1 MRIFRCLIALA
12 ILACLSP
19 LISTAL
25 AGWIASSHGCTLH
38 EGFANPCVING
49 TDYGETLYTMGVMG
63 WLMLATLPIAA
74 GFLLLWIVAEVV
86 AFIRRKR
93 AA

>member
-1 MRIFRCLIALA
+1 MRLFRILIALA

-38 EGFANPCVING
+38 EGCANPCIING
-49 TDYGETLYTMGVMG
+49 TDYGETLYTMGAMG
-63 WLMLATLPIAA
+63 WLMLPTLPIAA
-74 GFLLLWIVAEVV
+74 VLTLLWILVEALRV
-86 AFIRRKR
+86 IRRKP
-93 AA
+93 AG

>member
-1 MRIFRCLIALA
+1 MRLFRVLILLA

-25 AGWIASSHGCTLH
+25 AGWIAASHGCTLH

-63 WLMLATLPIAA
+63 WLMLATLPVAA
-74 GFLLLWIVAEVV
+74 GLILLWIVVEIA
-86 AFIRRKR
+86 AFIRRR
-93 AA
+93 RVA

>member
-63 WLMLATLPIAA
+63 RLPL
-74 GFLLLWIVAEVV
+74 GKFTTQPGLLLLWIVAEVV

>member
-1 MRIFRCLIALA
+1 MRLFRLLIAFA

-38 EGFANPCVING
+38 EGFASPCVIKG

>member
-1 MRIFRCLIALA
+1 MRLFRIVLALA
-12 ILACLSP
+12 ILACLAP

-25 AGWIASSHGCTLH
+25 AGWVASSHGCTLH

-49 TDYGETLYTMGVMG
+49 IDYGETLYTMGVMG

-74 GFLLLWIVAEVV
+74 GLLLLWIVVEIAR
-86 AFIRRKR
+86 FIRRKKS
-93 AA
+93 A